1 MPGETPAPEPRSGT
15 PPTPPA
21 GAVLTGLGASGG
33 RATGLA
39 RVLHSPAD
47 AGQMQPGEILVAPFT
62 DPGWTPV
69 FPLAA
74 GIVMDL
80 GGLPAFRPTSRHEAG
95 NTENSVYCYL
105 EALQGAYAHFE
116 RKAGGIDFD
125 AHFKKHIYH
134 VPFGAMA
141 YRAHRTLLRNA
152 EVVHLFH
159 RAEEFGIKLTG
170 FEADY
175 AEAVRRSRRVADRMA
190 KGVEFLF
197 RKNKIA
203 LVPGRGV
210 LGSATTVEVTG
221 PAGATTLEGRA
232 VILATG
238 SEPRSLPGVTIDET
252 RVISSNG
259 AVRNETRPASL
270 VIIGAGAVGVEFA
283 DVYSAYGTTVTLL
296 EALPRIVPIEDEEV
310 SAQLA
315 RIFARRKIE
324 MKTGVKVQSVV
335 ARDNGVRVITES
347 GTIDAEQV
355 LMAVG
360 RGAKVKDVG
369 LEKLG
374 IAMDRNFVKVSPTM
388 ETSVKGVYAIGD
400 MAGAPLLAHKAMAE
414 GVVAAEAIAGKS
426 PRPVNYANVP
436 SCTYC
441 RPQVASIGITE
452 AKAKENGREVTV
464 GKFPFTAS
472 GKAVALGETD
482 GFVKVV
488 ADKATGEILGVHILG
503 PEATEIIHEF
513 AVGRTLEATLE
524 EVIHTIHAHPTLSEA
539 ALEATLGALGQAI
552 HL

>member
-1 MPGETPAPEPRSGT
+1 MATQKFDVVVVGTGPGGYVSAIRCAQLGLSVVAVEDDRPGGVCLNWGCI
-15 PPTPPA
+15 PT
-21 GAVLTGLGASGG
+21 
-33 RATGLA
+33 
-39 RVLHSPAD
+39 
-47 AGQMQPGEILVAPFT
+47 
-62 DPGWTPV
+62 
-69 FPLAA
+69 
-74 GIVMDL
+74 
-80 GGLPAFRPTSRHEAG
+80 
-95 NTENSVYCYL
+95 
-105 EALQGAYAHFE
+105 
-116 RKAGGIDFD
+116 KA
-125 AHFKKHIYH
+125 
-134 VPFGAMA
+134 
-141 YRAHRTLLRNA
+141 LLRNA

-159 RAEEFGIKLTG
+159 RAEEFGIKVSG

-197 RKNKIA
+197 RKNKIT

-210 LGSATTVEVTG
+210 MKSATTVEVTG
-221 PAGATTLEGRA
+221 PAGTTTLEGRA

-238 SEPRSLPGVTIDET
+238 SEPRSLPGVTIDEK

-259 AVRNETRPASL
+259 AVRNESRPASL
-270 VIIGAGAVGVEFA
+270 IVIGAGAVGVEFA
-283 DVYSAYGTTVTLL
+283 DVYSAYGTQVTVL

-310 SAQLA
+310 STQLT
-315 RIFARRKIE
+315 RILNRRKIE
-324 MKTGVKVQSVV
+324 TKTGVKVQSVT
-335 ARDNGVRVITES
+335 ASDTGVRVTTDA
-347 GTIDAEQV
+347 GTFDAEQV
-355 LMAVG
+355 LVAVG
-360 RGAKVKDVG
+360 RAAKVKDVG
-369 LEKLG
+369 LDTLG
-374 IAMDRNFVKVSPTM
+374 VQMERGFVKVSPTM

-426 PRPVNYANVP
+426 PRPVDYGNVP

-441 RPQVASIGITE
+441 RPQVASIGISE
-452 AKAKENGREVTV
+452 AKAKENGRAITV
-464 GKFPFTAS
+464 GRFPFTAS

-488 ADKATGEILGVHILG
+488 ADTSTGEILGVHILG

-524 EVIHTIHAHPTLSEA
+524 EIVHTIHAHPTLSEA